1 MHLTVG
7 DMLRTMTFVGDSWEE
22 EVEAALQSVAWAI
35 RSTIST
41 MSGYTPGQL
50 VFSKDMIMQ
59 SVVTADWEKIKR
71 LKRQSAENTNTRE
84 NRARVDHEYH
94 PGDQVLIVV
103 KGDEIASKLASR
115 TEGPYR
121 VQKVYRN
128 GTIKVRRGSYDEV
141 INIRRVKP
149 FYT

>member
-1 MHLTVG
+1 
-7 DMLRTMTFVGDSWEE
+7 
-22 EVEAALQSVAWAI
+22 
-35 RSTIST
+35 

-50 VFSKDMIMQ
+50 VFSKDMILQ

-71 LKRQSAENTNTRE
+71 LKRQSAESSNAQE
-84 NRARVDHEYH
+84 NRARVNHEYH
-94 PGDQVLIVV
+94 PGDKILIVV
-103 KGDEIASKLASR
+103 KGDEVASKLAPP
-115 TEGPYR
+115 TEGPYE

-128 GTIKVRRGSYDEV
+128 GTIKVRRGAYDEV